1 MVTSGEVFA
10 YKGEE
15 VFDIIIDTR
24 LGFKQQLIG
33 SQILKTTTAL
43 YQKFE
48 NEFISL

>member
-10 YKGEE
+10 YRGEG

-24 LGFKQQLIG
+24 LGFKQQL
-33 SQILKTTTAL
+33 

-48 NEFISL
+48 N